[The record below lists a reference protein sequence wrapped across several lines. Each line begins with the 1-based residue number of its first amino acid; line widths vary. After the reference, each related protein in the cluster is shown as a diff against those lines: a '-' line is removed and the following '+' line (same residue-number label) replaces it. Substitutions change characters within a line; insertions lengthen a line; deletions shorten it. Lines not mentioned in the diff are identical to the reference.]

1 MTGNNTEIT
10 PSALLR
16 RRATSDNSDENESGV
31 GDRDSL
37 WQCVC
42 IGTGGSRNKCHSAIL
57 AITRKLYL
65 HVTY

>member
-10 PSALLR
+10 PSALLS

-31 GDRDSL
+31 GDRGSL

-42 IGTGGSRNKCHSAIL
+42 IGTGGSSNH
-57 AITRKLYL
+57 TE
-65 HVTY
+65 T